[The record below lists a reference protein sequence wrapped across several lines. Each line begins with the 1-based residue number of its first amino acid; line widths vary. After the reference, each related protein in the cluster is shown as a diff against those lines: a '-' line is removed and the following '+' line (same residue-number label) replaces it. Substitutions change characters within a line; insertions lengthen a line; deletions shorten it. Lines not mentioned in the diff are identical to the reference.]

1 MECPVRLG
9 LPWIFAKLTSL
20 DLGFW
25 AGSGRS
31 WQAWWILVGPNQAKL
46 VEASSQFRHREDP
59 RSRIQNLQVHPAK
72 TVGRRGTLTTRAGSW
87 ILDLRLLPNIVSFH
101 QILRCLPDLG
111 SWILGMLAKDG
122 RSRPFLSHG
131 NPGSRTQKR
140 VEKDG
145 GGATLNLRG
154 RLHQVHENPES
165 RIQDRR

>member
-1 MECPVRLG
+1 MTWHL
-9 LPWIFAKLTSL
+9 WIFAKLTPL

-87 ILDLRLLPNIVSFH
+87 ILDLRLLPNMVSFA
-101 QILRCLPDLG
+101 LSSG
-111 SWILGMLAKDG
+111 SWILD
-122 RSRPFLSHG
+122 SG
-131 NPGSRTQKR
+131 NACQRWQ
-140 VEKDG
+140 VEALLEPRK
-145 GGATLNLRG
+145 
-154 RLHQVHENPES
+154 S
-165 RIQDRR
+165 RIQNPEARGEGGDTNTRSVKGGDGEKAAK